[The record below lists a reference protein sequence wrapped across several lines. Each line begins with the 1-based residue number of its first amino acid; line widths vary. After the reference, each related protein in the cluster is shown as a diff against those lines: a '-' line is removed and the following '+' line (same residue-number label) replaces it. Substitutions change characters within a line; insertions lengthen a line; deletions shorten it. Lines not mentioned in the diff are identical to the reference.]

1 MRPLT
6 ESQERI
12 LRTIND
18 FTRANG
24 MPPSL
29 REIGAALNGIK
40 SSTVFYYIKV
50 LIKKGFLR
58 QGSSRARDLRLA
70 SPAAAVGLTG
80 VGTRALPLLGHVPA
94 GKPNLITEE
103 VEDTIWLDERLCK
116 SKDAYLLRVTGDSM
130 IGIGINHGDLVI
142 VRPQKTADSGDVVV
156 ARTPDGEG
164 TIKTLRRKGEIY
176 HLEAANPKYSP
187 ITQPFE
193 VVGKAVG
200 VIRKQLGM

>member
-24 MPPSL
+24 MPPSF

-103 VEDTIWLDERLCK
+103 VEDTIWLDERL
-116 SKDAYLLRVTGDSM
+116 
-130 IGIGINHGDLVI
+130 
-142 VRPQKTADSGDVVV
+142 
-156 ARTPDGEG
+156 
-164 TIKTLRRKGEIY
+164 
-176 HLEAANPKYSP
+176 
-187 ITQPFE
+187 
-193 VVGKAVG
+193 
-200 VIRKQLGM
+200 